1 MAIQAVVSRN
11 IDQNHKQVEVKDKNV
26 PTRYFKVPNA
36 NVDKFCSDYKKLD
49 RKNNIISTISLM
61 GAAMLGGAALYP
73 LWSKLNGKFARV
85 LCGTVGSLTGA
96 GIAIYC
102 NVKHA
107 VKKEK
112 ELSQKHGVSE
122 IFETK
127 KEFPIK

>member
-1 MAIQAVVSRN
+1 MAIQAVVSKN
-11 IDQNHKQVEVKDKNV
+11 IDQNYVQIDVKDKVV
-26 PTRYFKVPNA
+26 PTRHFKVPNLKA
-36 NVDKFCSDYKKLD
+36 DEFCSNYKKLD
-49 RKNNIISTISLM
+49 KKNNIISTLSLM
-61 GAAMLGGAALYP
+61 GGAMLGGIALYP
-73 LWSKLNGKFARV
+73 LWSKLNGKFARI

-107 VKKEK
+107 VKKEN
-112 ELSQKHGVSE
+112 ELIQKHGATE